1 MTSRIHLVLA
11 EEEKALLERAARR
24 EGKSLS
30 AWLREAAREKL
41 EDSGPPSLST
51 VRELEDFFAGCD
63 RGEEGQEPDWPAHR
77 AVMDASKRQ
86 GTLDS

>member
-11 EEEKALLERAARR
+11 EEEKALLERAARK

-41 EDSGPPSLST
+41 GNSGPPSLST
-51 VRELEDFFAGCD
+51 VHELKAFFAGCD
-63 RGEEGQEPDWPAHR
+63 GSEEGREPDWEAHR
-77 AVMDASKRQ
+77 AVMEASRGS
-86 GTLDS
+86 GTLNP